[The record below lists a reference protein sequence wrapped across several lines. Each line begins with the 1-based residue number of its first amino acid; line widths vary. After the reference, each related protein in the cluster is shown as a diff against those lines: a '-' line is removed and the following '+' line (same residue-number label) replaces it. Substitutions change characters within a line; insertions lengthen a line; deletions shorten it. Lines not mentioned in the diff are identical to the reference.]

1 MLIKIELGKC
11 IKGGNMAEVEWIKI
25 VTEFFD
31 DDKIKLIENTP
42 EADMILIIW
51 IKLLTL
57 AGKKNHAGYIF
68 LTEKIPYNDEM
79 LATIF
84 NRPLNTIRLA
94 LATFKRLE
102 MIIIDEAGII
112 KIINW
117 EKHQNIEGMERIR
130 ELGRARLKKFRDK
143 NKQIEGPKKECNV
156 TETFRNGID
165 KIRIEKNRE
174 EKENSKEIQ
183 NAISRSLEEK
193 PIKPK
198 IEPIEFDREIYS
210 WHGINDKDIEI
221 WEKAFPNINIGEQ
234 LMLIREYFKKNS
246 KAAKDIEE
254 RFKNRF
260 GIYIYDWMERAEKY
274 RIKDSKK

>member
-1 MLIKIELGKC
+1 
-11 IKGGNMAEVEWIKI
+11 MAEVEWIKI